1 MGLYNEYTE
10 TNVTSASAVALTLPP
25 APAGRSEVRIQ
36 ASVTCRM
43 RFDGVNPTISV
54 GWLVTADSPID
65 IKLTEEQVRSAR
77 FIAESTSGVIRAIFI

>member
-1 MGLYNEYTE
+1 
-10 TNVTSASAVALTLPP
+10 
-25 APAGRSEVRIQ
+25 
-36 ASVTCRM
+36 M